1 MSAVSFLAIQALGL
15 VPSIVCFTSL
25 QSGSRLRILRL
36 QMVCSVL
43 WACHYGLLGAYT
55 AVLTTALG
63 CFGPFSATITISPGP
78 KAGAGWHSYWVCTR
92 AAPCLTWDGLYCLL
106 PCLSMACTTLALW
119 THNMPRTR
127 LLFLLNSPPLLAYNL
142 ITGAYSCALVEVC
155 ALISFAVAIYRFDL
169 RGKKARLPQR

>member
-1 MSAVSFLAIQALGL
+1 MTLPQNWVKWNHHADQGVSYVCCFLPCHSSLGPGPLHCLLHLFAEWQPAADSA
-15 VPSIVCFTSL
+15 PSD
-25 QSGSRLRILRL
+25 
-36 QMVCSVL
+36 
-43 WACHYGLLGAYT
+43 GLLGPLGLPLWA
-55 AVLTTALG
+55 AGGLHGGSDHRGWVALLLGLYAG
-63 CFGPFSATITISPGP
+63 CAL
-78 KAGAGWHSYWVCTR
+78 
-92 AAPCLTWDGLYCLL
+92 LTWDGLYCLL

>member
-1 MSAVSFLAIQALGL
+1 
-15 VPSIVCFTSL
+15 
-25 QSGSRLRILRL
+25 
-36 QMVCSVL
+36 
-43 WACHYGLLGAYT
+43 
-55 AVLTTALG
+55 
-63 CFGPFSATITISPGP
+63 
-78 KAGAGWHSYWVCTR
+78 
-92 AAPCLTWDGLYCLL
+92 
-106 PCLSMACTTLALW
+106 MACTTLALW

>member
-55 AVLTTALG
+55 AVLTKSRGWVALLLGLYAG
-63 CFGPFSATITISPGP
+63 CAL
-78 KAGAGWHSYWVCTR
+78 
-92 AAPCLTWDGLYCLL
+92 LTWDGLYCLL

>member
-1 MSAVSFLAIQALGL
+1 MTKSFLPQIWCL
-15 VPSIVCFTSL
+15 C
-25 QSGSRLRILRL
+25 R
-36 QMVCSVL
+36 
-43 WACHYGLLGAYT
+43 
-55 AVLTTALG
+55 
-63 CFGPFSATITISPGP
+63 PFLPA
-78 KAGAGWHSYWVCTR
+78 AGIIHCI
-92 AAPCLTWDGLYCLL
+92 TWDGLYCLL

>member
-1 MSAVSFLAIQALGL
+1 MFPFLPFRPWAWSPPLSASPLCRVAAGCGVFAPPQG
-15 VPSIVCFTSL
+15 
-25 QSGSRLRILRL
+25 
-36 QMVCSVL
+36 CSVR

-55 AVLTTALG
+55 AVLTNGVGLFRAVLCYHNDKPWAKSRGWVALLLGLYAG
-63 CFGPFSATITISPGP
+63 CAL
-78 KAGAGWHSYWVCTR
+78 
-92 AAPCLTWDGLYCLL
+92 LTWDGLYCLL